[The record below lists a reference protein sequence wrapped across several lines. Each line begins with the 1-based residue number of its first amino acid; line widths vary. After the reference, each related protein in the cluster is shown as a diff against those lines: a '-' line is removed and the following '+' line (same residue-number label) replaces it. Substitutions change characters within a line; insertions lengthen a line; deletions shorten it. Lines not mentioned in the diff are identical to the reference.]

1 MFSMKKLVI
10 AVAGLVF
17 ISLNVVACSAYQ
29 KSSTASSSATASAE
43 SSATAAALTSDAV
56 TTDAIKA
63 AAWNPTVK
71 LTYTD
76 GSVIMEPNGIPDH
89 ERDAYYAV
97 PDPGVIVPDST
108 TASLVTDPTKE
119 QTYKFTISTAPKY
132 VTTVTSAPLGSIG
145 VMISGTVLYNPFEG
159 DGTTVA
165 MASNFTITDANGNT
179 GSFIDKC
186 AGHPTLEQGAYHYH
200 GLSICVTAK
209 VDEVSK
215 QSHIIGF
222 ALDGFPI
229 YGDRDINGKQ
239 LTASNLDECNG
250 ITSATPEF
258 PGGIYHY
265 VLLGTADARS
275 SITCFHGEVDESQ
288 IQPMP
293 AMGGGQMPGPANGGG
308 QMPMPDLA
316 VAAKELGV
324 TQDALM
330 AALGRSMPPDTAAAA
345 KKLGVTEKAL
355 RDALGVTGKP

>member
-1 MFSMKKLVI
+1 MKKLMI
-10 AVAGLVF
+10 AVAGLVV
-17 ISLNVVACSAYQ
+17 IALNVVACSASQ
-29 KSSTASSSATASAE
+29 KSDSASSSATASAE
-43 SSATAAALTSDAV
+43 SPATTAALTSDAI

-63 AAWNPTVK
+63 ASWNPTVQ
-71 LTYTD
+71 LTYSD

-97 PDPGVIVPDST
+97 PNPGVIVPDSS

-119 QTYKFTISTAPKY
+119 QTYKFTIPTAPKY
-132 VTTVTSAPLGSIG
+132 VSTVTSAPLGSIG

-165 MASNFTITDANGNT
+165 MASNFTITDASGNT

-186 AGHPTLEQGAYHYH
+186 TGHPTLEQGAYHYH
-200 GLSICVTAK
+200 GLSTCVTAK
-209 VDEVSK
+209 VDEDSK
-215 QSHIIGF
+215 PSHIIGF

-239 LTASNLDECNG
+239 LTASKLDECNG
-250 ITSATPEF
+250 IVSATPEF

-293 AMGGGQMPGPANGGG
+293 AMGGGQMPMPANGGG

-316 VAAKELGV
+316 AASKELGV

-355 RDALGVTGKP
+355 IDALAIKGKP